1 MIFKQGGAN
10 GIGVDTA
17 STPAAVFDG
26 KWIPWHIEIYNG
38 LPYWEAW
45 FLSSGTLSVTGKFDA
60 QAWGIGGGGFPN
72 PTAQNGYNPLGGR
85 GSASVVSV
93 TLEGDVAVT
102 IGEGAKN
109 GASPGGNTMIGDT
122 VVGAGGQPATPGTGA
137 PYRFADPEKAGEAGE
152 TQSNNSFGYGEGG
165 WLHWDG
171 SEFHYN
177 GRGYGAA
184 GGTGNASGYCAAHDG
199 AMAIR
204 IPIDVAA
211 KPIGTPIEPDSGA
224 DTPDAPATAGDLLSG
239 KTAYVGGVKVTGTI
253 PSKAAATITPGTSD
267 QTIAAGQYL
276 AGAQTIKGDAN
287 LLAENIAHG
296 VSIFGVVGAL
306 SANIKSA
313 SGSAKPTSAYS
324 YSITGLTF
332 RPKIVIVDC
341 KMSGTLNATYIV
353 VITPQIAKEIYKSG
367 DTFTARTVEYTTND
381 DGITITGLNYVS
393 GEKDWYAYG

>member
-1 MIFKQGGAN
+1 MIFKQGSTN

-17 STPAAVFDG
+17 SAPSAVFDG

-72 PTAQNGYNPLGGR
+72 RTEQNGYNPLGGR
-85 GSASVVSV
+85 GSTSVVSV

-109 GASPGGNTMIGDT
+109 GASPGGNTMIGNT

-137 PYRFADPEKAGEAGE
+137 PYRFADPDKAGEAGE

-171 SEFHYN
+171 SESHYN

-184 GGTGNASGYCAAHDG
+184 GGIGNASGYCAAHEG
-199 AMAIR
+199 ALVIR
-204 IPIDVAA
+204 VPIQVGAEYM
-211 KPIGTPIEPDSGA
+211 GTTSGA
-224 DTPDAPATAGDLLSG
+224 SSVRVDTSDATAVAGDLLRG
-239 KTAYVGGVKVTGTI
+239 KIAYAGGQRLTGAM
-253 PSKAAATITPGTSD
+253 SELDAQTITPNTSD

-276 AGAQTIKGDAN
+276 AGEQTIKGDIN
-287 LLAENIAHG
+287 LLPKNIAYG
-296 VSIFGVVGAL
+296 VNLFGVEGSLLGGALKTATGSQTIGTGSNVSITV
-306 SANIKSA
+306 
-313 SGSAKPTSAYS
+313 
-324 YSITGLTF
+324 TGLDF
-332 RPKIVIVDC
+332 DPMVVVLYDSSSVGFGCDQYAIVRIQNGQ
-341 KMSGTLNATYIV
+341 SQA
-353 VITPQIAKEIYKSG
+353 
-367 DTFTARTVEYTTND
+367 TFTHTDGSFTLTLGNLIISSRTYT
-381 DGITITGLNYVS
+381 
-393 GEKDWYAYG
+393 WYAYGM

>member
-17 STPAAVFDG
+17 SAPAAVFDG

-72 PTAQNGYNPLGGR
+72 RTEQNGYNPLGGR
-85 GSASVVSV
+85 GSTSVVSV

-109 GASPGGNTMIGDT
+109 GATPGGNTMIGNT

-171 SEFHYN
+171 SESHYN
-177 GRGYGAA
+177 GLGYGAA
-184 GGTGNASGYCAAHDG
+184 GGTGNASGYCAAHEG
-199 AMAIR
+199 ALVIR
-204 IPIDVAA
+204 VPIQVGAEYM
-211 KPIGTPIEPDSGA
+211 GTTSGA
-224 DTPDAPATAGDLLSG
+224 SSVRVDTSDATAVAGDLLSG
-239 KTAYVGGVKVTGTI
+239 KIAYAGGKRLTGAM
-253 PSKAAATITPGTSD
+253 PELDAQTITPSTED
-267 QTIAAGQYL
+267 QPIAAGQYL
-276 AGAQTIKGDAN
+276 AGEQTIKGDPN
-287 LLAENIAHG
+287 LLPQNIAYG
-296 VSIFGVVGAL
+296 VSLFGVEGSLLGAGKLRNATGNATVAAFGKVIAATGL
-306 SANIKSA
+306 SFDPIVVCVRDSNTSYFFIDVPDGISVVSNSSFTFAHEDGSFTLTA
-313 SGSAKPTSAYS
+313 SGILTTSE
-324 YSITGLTF
+324 
-332 RPKIVIVDC
+332 RV
-341 KMSGTLNATYIV
+341 
-353 VITPQIAKEIYKSG
+353 
-367 DTFTARTVEYTTND
+367 YT
-381 DGITITGLNYVS
+381 
-393 GEKDWYAYG
+393 WYALGV